1 MLIFMLIFTKH
12 LLTYLFLDD
21 KECLSAQHELA
32 VTISPVGLRVQYSL
46 HKRKCDSA
54 VLCSRSV
61 KPDKFKILT
70 TFVETE
76 NLQVRHIIFLFFFC
90 IKMILIYLFLAIWL
104 ESFTYLQ

>member
-1 MLIFMLIFTKH
+1 MLICMLILTKH

-76 NLQVRHIIFLFFFC
+76 NLQVRHIIFFIFFLHKNDIDLFVFSN
-90 IKMILIYLFLAIWL
+90 LA
-104 ESFTYLQ
+104 